1 MFEGKA
7 PSGTYKTCL
16 TMMEPFAGPSSMA
29 MGDQPMPSRYPLRKR
44 LSEDGVQGFL
54 LTLWSSGEIIIFSK
68 HINFVLI

>member
-7 PSGTYKTCL
+7 PSRTYKTCL

-44 LSEDGVQGFL
+44 LSKGGVRGLL
-54 LTLWSSGEIIIFSK
+54 LTLWSGGEIIFFSK
-68 HINFVLI
+68 HIDFVLI